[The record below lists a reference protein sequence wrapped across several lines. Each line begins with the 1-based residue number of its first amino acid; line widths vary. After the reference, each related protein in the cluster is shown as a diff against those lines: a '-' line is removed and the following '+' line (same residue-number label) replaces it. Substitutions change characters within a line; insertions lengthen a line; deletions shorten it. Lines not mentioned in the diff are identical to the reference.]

1 MYALGKT
8 SGKANIMKNLE
19 ELGIELSHDDLL
31 KVTKRVIELGDLKEA
46 VTAEDLPYIIADVL
60 KDRVRE
66 TSIEL
71 INYHLTVARELKPV
85 ASLSISIDGEVYSG
99 TSAGDGQYD
108 AFMKV
113 LWNIYDSIGKKRPVL
128 TDYIVTIPPGG
139 KTDALVETIITWKLE
154 GREFKTR
161 GLDADQ
167 TTAAIQAT
175 MKMLNMLAW
184 EEKPELLK
192 VEEEKY

>member
-1 MYALGKT
+1 MPTATKREVCILMNFSLNGLAVPEVYALGKT
-8 SGKANIMKNLE
+8 SGKANILKNLE
-19 ELGIELSHDDLL
+19 ELGIELSQDDLL

-71 INYHLTVARELKPV
+71 INYHLTVARDLKPV

-113 LWNIYDSIGKKRPVL
+113 LWNIYDAIGKKRPC
-128 TDYIVTIPPGG
+128 
-139 KTDALVETIITWKLE
+139 AH
-154 GREFKTR
+154 
-161 GLDADQ
+161 
-167 TTAAIQAT
+167 
-175 MKMLNMLAW
+175 
-184 EEKPELLK
+184 
-192 VEEEKY
+192 